1 MSKDEVSR
9 RVVLGAIGIGAAS
22 AAIAESLPLHRSAAA
37 AAGSVEAGES
47 DPAATEA
54 RAEACA
60 LLAPLAAGS
69 RLGRWTVE
77 QVLPLEDG
85 AASVVLCDA
94 EGGRFQLDV
103 CARDGDLTA
112 SRGPGQS
119 ELFEVFL
126 ANQGDGET
134 STFEDHGLAA
144 MALAELI
151 RTNEQHI
158 ERTAFQ
164 TLRQR
169 VEARRAR
176 RHVT

>member
-22 AAIAESLPLHRSAAA
+22 AAAVGGLPRAPARTDAAS
-37 AAGSVEAGES
+37 GQPNRIEAHDSTRPLE
-47 DPAATEA
+47 
-54 RAEACA
+54 
-60 LLAPLAAGS
+60 LFAPLAVGS
-69 RLGRWTVE
+69 TLGRWKIE
-77 QVLPLEDG
+77 QTLPVQDG
-85 AASVVLCDA
+85 AASVVLCDT
-94 EGGRFQLDV
+94 EQRRFQLDV
-103 CARDGDLTA
+103 CAFDPDAGA
-112 SRGPGQS
+112 SRAPGRS

-126 ANQGDGET
+126 ANLGDGDTITHE
-134 STFEDHGLAA
+134 EHGLAA

-151 RTNEQHI
+151 RANEHWVD
-158 ERTAFQ
+158 RSGFQ